1 MISRTFS
8 ASVQPL
14 AAAFSAMV
22 DDVDVDVDVD
32 VADVCMRWMS
42 VCGCAVMKVGA
53 DEEESKEVRQR

>member
-22 DDVDVDVDVD
+22 DDVDVDVT
-32 VADVCMRWMS
+32 DVCMRWMS

>member
-1 MISRTFS
+1 
-8 ASVQPL
+8 
-14 AAAFSAMV
+14 MV
-22 DDVDVDVDVD
+22 DDVDVDVD

>member
-1 MISRTFS
+1 
-8 ASVQPL
+8 
-14 AAAFSAMV
+14 MV